1 MLSERTVRAIM
12 IALVAVVVVGLI
24 FGSIRFAL

>member
-1 MLSERTVRAIM
+1 MLNERTVRMIM
-12 IALVAVVVVGLI
+12 IALVVVVVVGLI

>member
-1 MLSERTVRAIM
+1 MMSDRWVRAIM
-12 IALVAVVVVGLI
+12 IALVVVVVVGLI